1 MQRTIPINLERLKL
15 SLKNNNPIGI
25 KTKVTAIVD
34 INEAVPMFHP
44 TRYANKKPSSS
55 SKMEHPNKTLDQFS
69 SLIFLF
75 NDFSPFIKKN
85 KIQLKTK
92 AIAYVI
98 IRENIG
104 FIFSEV
110 DF

>member
-55 SKMEHPNKTLDQFS
+55 SKMEHQKKRLT
-69 SLIFLF
+69 SLVHLYFYLM
-75 NDFSPFIKKN
+75 N
-85 KIQLKTK
+85 L
-92 AIAYVI
+92 
-98 IRENIG
+98 
-104 FIFSEV
+104 
-110 DF
+110 